1 MGTARTKVDDCVP
14 EVLDDD
20 VARELCKRGEQACPF
35 CVRIGVRELLDCTLA
50 RAVASLETDELEEER
65 EWRFIEPSNLFG
77 GTIVCVDVVE
87 REDEEEEDGAGE

>member
-1 MGTARTKVDDCVP
+1 
-14 EVLDDD
+14 
-20 VARELCKRGEQACPF
+20 
-35 CVRIGVRELLDCTLA
+35 
-50 RAVASLETDELEEER
+50 VASLETDELEEER